1 MYPENFLAHTMFIII
16 LALLGSRLQTGRFKD
31 SDGGL
36 KSCRLVAQI

>member
-1 MYPENFLAHTMFIII
+1 MYPEKLVAPTMFIII